1 MEGFSQSA
9 GDKEVGRGGAWG
21 EGSERERE
29 SGRGLRKAEMKM
41 SLKEFNVSPQDTRV
55 LNYLGVF
62 FTTFGPGCLFHRT
75 VK

>member
-9 GDKEVGRGGAWG
+9 GDKQVGGAWG

-29 SGRGLRKAEMKM
+29 SSRGLRKAEMKM